1 MVNYTIILRDSEGQT
16 IRQSIPLSNRGSNR
30 LSISLYNPEPSIIS
44 YYNYSYDMQRSMERD
59 DLAKAFYKWKLFM
72 RDRKN
77 TLSYLARKNYQNFH
91 ELSYLPSIRVVE
103 KSSAGLLTWA
113 RSGPYR

>member
-16 IRQSIPLSNRGSNR
+16 IQQTIRQSIRQSNN
-30 LSISLYNPEPSIIS
+30 IYFSLYNLEPNMIS

-59 DLAKAFYKWKLFM
+59 DLAKAFYKWELFM

-113 RSGPYR
+113 RAGPYR

>member
-1 MVNYTIILRDSEGQT
+1 MVDYTILINSES
-16 IRQSIPLSNRGSNR
+16 QSIRLSNRESNRRSNR
-30 LSISLYNPEPSIIS
+30 LSIPLYNPEPSMIS
-44 YYNYSYDMQRSMERD
+44 YYNYSYDMQRSMERE

-91 ELSYLPSIRVVE
+91 VLPHLPSIREVE